1 MLKRNN
7 KASNPLVIDFKKLV
21 KMKNLTEIDIDVDP
35 YFGIKTSNTIEIAN
49 CKKLKKINLDFDYQD
64 VEINIEESKL
74 IFDKISTERQK
85 FLIKMNESKAYKDK
99 EDVV

>member
-1 MLKRNN
+1 M
-7 KASNPLVIDFKKLV
+7 
-21 KMKNLTEIDIDVDP
+21 
-35 YFGIKTSNTIEIAN
+35 
-49 CKKLKKINLDFDYQD
+49 DFDYQD

-99 EDVV
+99 EDVVISRYYLKEEDQEKYDLIQEQDEREIEINNRDLSDRIFDTFKKKDKK